1 MLTPAIGLATITF
14 SSRDWDNFLSHPS
27 SRPPLPSFHTPQVLL
42 HRLSCFSD
50 WVRCRLG
57 PGEALWRALSS
68 QGLSGGGSFGLL
80 SCPATSLGKQTRNL
94 PRRNDKLQ
102 MELGGKWSVG
112 GAGEARGRWET

>member
-68 QGLSGGGSFGLL
+68 QGLCGRGVFLFGLL
-80 SCPATSLGKQTRNL
+80 SCPATKQTRNL
-94 PRRNDKLQ
+94 LRRDDKLEI
-102 MELGGKWSVG
+102 ELGG
-112 GAGEARGRWET
+112 